1 MWIEIR
7 RRTEKPKLKSKFTK
21 LTKRK
26 KSESK
31 SNDSEDEVEERGT
44 NEAVRFVN
52 IIYFYSQPEFK
63 KNETIL
69 KANDVQKPAN
79 IETENFFEPN
89 KAYNTEHTTR
99 K

>member
-1 MWIEIR
+1 M
-7 RRTEKPKLKSKFTK
+7 
-21 LTKRK
+21 
-26 KSESK
+26 
-31 SNDSEDEVEERGT
+31 
-44 NEAVRFVN
+44 
-52 IIYFYSQPEFK
+52 
-63 KNETIL
+63 L